1 MQFAL
6 YVIVKLLCYSGWCWL
21 GLRIWRRAEATVPKA
36 LGYGII
42 RLAIGIGFGVG
53 VFFSVN
59 VSRTDLLW
67 KYLEIYAPIRLVE
80 WLIVALMLRRGSSQF
95 TWGSALLWCL
105 GGILISFAADLA
117 SPEGLAGHFCIGRCL
132 C

>member
-6 YVIVKLLCYSGWCWL
+6 YVIVKLLCYSLWCWV
-21 GLRIWRRAEATVPKA
+21 GLRIWRKPDVSALRA
-36 LGYGII
+36 LGYGLI

-67 KYLEIYAPIRLVE
+67 KYLEIYTPIRLVE

-105 GGILISFAADLA
+105 GGIMISFAADLA